1 MNRLTHWN
9 GKKYILPQGA
19 WREIAERLAAYEN
32 TGLEPEEIEALK
44 PKKEAKQMSKLHL
57 NVCEEMSLSEIV
69 AGIRNGKVK
78 LSVGDAVT
86 TCLKSGKEIDFVVT
100 DIDDKAYRFESRDC
114 LGRHVPATKLEG
126 FLTDVW
132 NDLPDEIREIVIE
145 TERRRSVKGEIKT
158 EVKKLFLPAASEI
171 FPPES
176 CYGDKGLYEQMDWY
190 KKVQNRVRA
199 FEKDGDADWYWTQSS
214 YSGNSAYWCNVYYNG
229 YASGYAASYTNIAAP
244 VCFRISRF

>member
-44 PKKEAKQMSKLHL
+44 PKKEAKRMSKLHL
-57 NVCEEMSLSEIV
+57 NVYEEMGLSEIV

-100 DIDDKAYRFESRDC
+100 DIDDEAYRFESRDC
-114 LGRHVPATKLEG
+114 LGRYVPATELEG
-126 FLTDVW
+126 FLADVW

-214 YSGNSAYWCNVYYNG
+214 CSGNSAYWCTVGSRGN
-229 YASGYAASYTNIAAP
+229 ASYTGASNTLIAVP

>member
-44 PKKEAKQMSKLHL
+44 PKREAKRMSKLHL
-57 NVCEEMSLSEIV
+57 NVYEEMGLSEIV

-100 DIDDKAYRFESRDC
+100 DIDDEAYRFESRDC
-114 LGRHVPATKLEG
+114 LGRYVPATELEG
-126 FLTDVW
+126 FLAACPPLLRSSRLSPVTVTRACMSKW
-132 NDLPDEIREIVIE
+132 
-145 TERRRSVKGEIKT
+145 TGTRRCKTVSGLLKKT
-158 EVKKLFLPAASEI
+158 ETRTGTGHRVLIQGIPRIGAMSAAMAMPPTTTRRIPSLPRPSASVSPDSNIRAA
-171 FPPES
+171 
-176 CYGDKGLYEQMDWY
+176 CG
-190 KKVQNRVRA
+190 A
-199 FEKDGDADWYWTQSS
+199 
-214 YSGNSAYWCNVYYNG
+214 
-229 YASGYAASYTNIAAP
+229 
-244 VCFRISRF
+244 

>member
-44 PKKEAKQMSKLHL
+44 PKREAKRMSKLHL
-57 NVCEEMSLSEIV
+57 NVYEEMGLSEIV

-100 DIDDKAYRFESRDC
+100 DIDDEAYRFESRDC
-114 LGRHVPATKLEG
+114 LGRYVPATELEG
-126 FLTDVW
+126 FLADAW
-132 NDLPDEIREIVIE
+132 NDLPDEIRDNVVE
-145 TERRRSVKGEIKT
+145 TERRRSVNGEIKT
-158 EVKKLFLPAASEI
+158 EVKKLFLLAASEI

-190 KKVQNRVRA
+190 KKAQNRVRA

-214 YSGNSAYWCNVYYNG
+214 YSGDSALWCYVNAYGSAHYN
-229 YASGYAASYTNIAAP
+229 YASYASIAAP